1 LTPDT
6 KQGPSLSG
14 ESGAKRDVSLSME
27 KVNALAI
34 PVVFLPCLVVGGPFL
49 LAWGFPRLL
58 SGGRILF
65 HWQVILPTLLG
76 GIIAHEL
83 IHGLSWAVFGRKRL
97 STIRFG
103 IHWKTLTPF
112 AHCSQPM
119 RASAYRLGAG
129 MPAIVLG
136 LLPSVYGLLVGDGS
150 WTIYGTI
157 FLIAATGDFV
167 VLWVIRDV
175 PGTAFVEDHPS
186 RAGCFVY
193 DAGSDSAQRPAT
205 PD

>member
-1 LTPDT
+1 
-6 KQGPSLSG
+6 
-14 ESGAKRDVSLSME
+14 ME
-27 KVNALAI
+27 KVNTLAI
-34 PVVFLPCLVVGGPFL
+34 PIAFLPCFVVIGPFL
-49 LAWGFPRLL
+49 LAWGFPRLF

-65 HWQVILPTLLG
+65 HWQVILPALLG
-76 GIIAHEL
+76 GIIVHEL
-83 IHGLSWAVFGRKRL
+83 IHGLSWALFGRKPL
-97 STIRFG
+97 SAIHFG

-119 RASAYRLGAG
+119 RASAYRVGAG

-136 LLPSVYGLLVGDGS
+136 LLPSIYGLLVGDGS
-150 WTIYGTI
+150 WALYGMI
-157 FLIAATGDFV
+157 FLIAATGDYI

-175 PGTAFVEDHPS
+175 PGIAFVEDHPS

-205 PD
+205 PE